1 MYKTKTYSQQFQWK
15 KEVEYYRKIT
25 EVEKDNWEAYHY
37 LGQALLKLEQWP
49 ECVTA
54 YQNAL
59 KLNPNLPGIHQK
71 IGDALQQQAKAEKT
85 NLLNYYKQ
93 KIQQNPD

>member
-1 MYKTKTYSQQFQWK
+1 MA
-15 KEVEYYRKIT
+15 KIQ
-25 EVEKDNWEAYHY
+25 KWSEAI
-37 LGQALLKLEQWP
+37 AS
-49 ECVTA
+49 

-93 KIQQNPD
+93 KI